1 MIQQEGNMTAQDEE
15 DDETEHE
22 KDERHIRNSTNET
35 AFVSIKFVEGDKK
48 ARGEQEEGR

>member
-15 DDETEHE
+15 DDEKEHE
-22 KDERHIRNSTNET
+22 KARLIHNSTNES
-35 AFVSIKFVEGDKK
+35 AIVPIKFVEGGKN